1 MRRLLLLMLLLTAAK
16 AVAAESHQAKVLSG
30 ASEYLRSLPKRFA
43 TLRRVDAARRRVT
56 LLIEGENL
64 AKTWPVTPDA
74 EIKVHGWWGRL
85 DQLHI
90 GDRIWVWFG
99 VDRQKQ
105 PVAVCMIA
113 DELSEQDIHG
123 QGVTLVRQDT
133 NSITM
138 KAFEKPERTLQRA
151 KNLGPLPLGQTLFV
165 QSSGATA
172 RIIVDAATFERMR
185 AEQKRT
191 LRKYWEE
198 EGLPGVVSFLH
209 IFSGEIEVM
218 LDHEAMQWGRSLQP
232 GAKVS
237 LQVDPPISAVVRTV
251 QPWRERTQLRL
262 VLSGH
267 DVADLKMGQRLR
279 VKMPAPPREVQEALL
294 PSGLDRPRSKD
305 ERIEWLMASVYC
317 SCGIGGDGCT
327 GQFYTLA
334 SCNPN
339 ACGMPKAMRKKL
351 ATKIDQG
358 LTDRQ
363 IIEQL
368 LKEQGPALLRPHLL
382 P

>member
-1 MRRLLLLMLLLTAAK
+1 
-16 AVAAESHQAKVLSG
+16 
-30 ASEYLRSLPKRFA
+30 
-43 TLRRVDAARRRVT
+43 
-56 LLIEGENL
+56 
-64 AKTWPVTPDA
+64 
-74 EIKVHGWWGRL
+74 
-85 DQLHI
+85 
-90 GDRIWVWFG
+90 
-99 VDRQKQ
+99 
-105 PVAVCMIA
+105 
-113 DELSEQDIHG
+113 
-123 QGVTLVRQDT
+123 
-133 NSITM
+133 M